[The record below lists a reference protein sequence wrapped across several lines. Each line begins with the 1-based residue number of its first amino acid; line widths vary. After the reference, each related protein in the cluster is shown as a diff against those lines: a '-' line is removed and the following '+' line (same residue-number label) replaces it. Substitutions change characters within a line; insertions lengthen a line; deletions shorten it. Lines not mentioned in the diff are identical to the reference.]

1 MATEKQLAAA
11 KENVKKAQEAR
22 RRRRAN
28 GTKPKQTQSEPRSTG
43 QGQFYRI
50 EVRPS
55 DQFVTFRNQDI
66 GDKGGIER
74 LAGKRPGG
82 SWDTATWL
90 VSKNCAHIENE
101 QLVADK
107 PDVKALFDRLGAPP
121 VHVEG
126 DIFKAG
132 DRLNVYESETPA
144 ATEENS
150 HSANIKKAQGAGNHK

>member
-90 VSKNCAHIENE
+90 VSKEVRLRGDWAVNNPHPAPSGWAFEYNNDYYPDTDDTAMVLIALRLLPLRIEDFG
-101 QLVADK
+101 LRID
-107 PDVKALFDRLGAPP
+107 
-121 VHVEG
+121 
-126 DIFKAG
+126 
-132 DRLNVYESETPA
+132 
-144 ATEENS
+144 
-150 HSANIKKAQGAGNHK
+150 